1 MKLKKIIGVLMAAC
15 MTMTCCACGGSQAS
29 PEGETAVQEETTSE
43 EKELPVLRAAVMPFL
58 NSVPVN
64 YIADNGLDEKY
75 GFDLEIIQFT
85 TGGTMNEAIAS
96 DEWDVAVMST
106 ASVYS
111 LATYGAYLIAD
122 FADSAGGTG
131 LYVRPDSPIAKA
143 VGYNPTYPDIM
154 GSPVTV
160 RGKQVIFQNGHVSQ
174 LTTLKWLEKIGV
186 NPEEIDSV
194 NMEQSSAYQAFLAG
208 EGDVAALAPPFN
220 YRAEDEGWICVA
232 DLNSLDVPQRE
243 SVIATASAYEGKHD
257 LLVAFLKALFEANEI
272 LRADPEMEMELLAE
286 WYAVNGSET
295 DDETIRKEV
304 ETRPF
309 LTAEEACSEELG
321 ASTRMNAEFFAEI
334 GTLEVDKLSV
344 YDTNIV
350 TDVLAEAIGY
360 GE

>member
-1 MKLKKIIGVLMAAC
+1 MKFKKLGLIFAICAMAASF
-15 MTMTCCACGGSQAS
+15 AYGCGNSETSNTAS
-29 PEGETAVQEETTSE
+29 AQGKESE
-43 EKELPVLRAAVMPFL
+43 EGDEELPVLRAAVMPFL

-75 GFDLEIIQFT
+75 GFELEIIQFT
-85 TGGTMNEAIAS
+85 TGGVMNEAIAS
-96 DEWDVAVMST
+96 NEWDVAVMST

-122 FADSAGGTG
+122 YADSAGGTG
-131 LYVRPDSPIAKA
+131 LYVRPDSPIADA
-143 VGYNPTYPDIM
+143 IGYNPTYPDIM
-154 GSPVTV
+154 GNPDTV

-186 NPEEIDSV
+186 NPDEIDAV

-208 EGDVAALAPPFN
+208 EGEVAALAPPFN
-220 YRAEDEGWICVA
+220 YRAEEEGWVCVA
-232 DLNSLDVPQRE
+232 DLNSLEVPQRE
-243 SVIATASAYEGKHD
+243 SVLATAIAYEEKHD
-257 LLVAFLKALFEANEI
+257 LLVAFIKALFEANEI
-272 LRADPEMEMELLAE
+272 LRNDQDLEVELLSE

-295 DDETIRKEV
+295 DEETIRKEV

-309 LTAEEACSEELG
+309 LTIEEACAEELG
-321 ASTRMNAEFFAEI
+321 ASTRMNAEFFVEI
-334 GTLEVDKLSV
+334 GTLEADKMSV

-360 GE
+360 GK